1 MEQPSKLE
9 IIIKLNGILDR
20 TISRDEIVN
29 WAMEYIECDDLEVV
43 NLENWKLLVAIGG
56 LDLIEKPNV
65 YLYSDDDIR
74 EWIRE
79 LLLVE

>member
-1 MEQPSKLE
+1 MDQPSKLE
-9 IIIKLNGILDR
+9 ILKKLNGILDR

-79 LLLVE
+79 LL